1 MVHEVVGSRT
11 AYDWV
16 LRRAVL
22 ALNGA
27 HLVTWTV
34 DSFDD
39 PVISGSKRISSFTV
53 PSKFITSLQR
63 RQATSPILKPARC
76 VSNIIALLRCG
87 KRRVLM

>member
-27 HLVTWTV
+27 RLVTWTV
-34 DSFDD
+34 TWL
-39 PVISGSKRISSFTV
+39 KT
-53 PSKFITSLQR
+53 K
-63 RQATSPILKPARC
+63 KPA
-76 VSNIIALLRCG
+76 SN
-87 KRRVLM
+87 

>member
-1 MVHEVVGSRT
+1 VVHEVVGSRT

-39 PVISGSKRISSFTV
+39 PWYS
-53 PSKFITSLQR
+53 PNSLDTFHS
-63 RQATSPILKPARC
+63 A
-76 VSNIIALLRCG
+76 V
-87 KRRVLM
+87 